1 MTDFTKDLEIGDK
14 VLFQGYPDMYGDDCP
29 LLRNDWGIVIELPN
43 GGSSQNKF
51 KIFFEGK
58 GQFDI
63 FHYDLVEYRDIDHMD
78 PRQKIQWE
86 YSEWVD
92 EYTDMLEKSHV
103 TMQEV
108 QNAYSHFALNWV
120 IKELKAI
127 NQTEEIRE
135 RIKYLETLYESNR

>member
-1 MTDFTKDLEIGDK
+1 MIDFTKDLEIGDK
-14 VLFQGYPDMYGDDCP
+14 VLFQGYPEMYGNDCP
-29 LLRNDWGIVIELPN
+29 LVRNDRGIVIQLPIGN
-43 GGSSQNKF
+43 SSQESF

-58 GQFDI
+58 GEFNI
-63 FHYDLVEYRDIDHMD
+63 FHYDLVEYRNIVDMD

-108 QNAYSHFALNWV
+108 QDAYSHFALNWV
-120 IKELKAI
+120 IRELKALR
-127 NQTEEIRE
+127 QTEEIEE
-135 RIKYLETLYESNR
+135 RIKYLETLYESNQ

>member
-1 MTDFTKDLEIGDK
+1 MTDFTKGLEIGDK
-14 VLFQGYPDMYGDDCP
+14 VLFQGYPDMYGEDCP
-29 LLRNDWGIVIELPN
+29 LVRNDWGIVIKIPET
-43 GGSSQNKF
+43 STSQEIF

-58 GQFDI
+58 GEFDI
-63 FHYDLVEYRDIDHMD
+63 FHYDLVEYRDVDHMN

-120 IKELKAI
+120 IRELKELEQT
-127 NQTEEIRE
+127 NQIQE
-135 RIKYLETLYESNR
+135 RIKYLETLYESK

>member
-14 VLFQGYPDMYGDDCP
+14 VLFQGCPDMYGDDCS
-29 LLRNDWGIVIELPN
+29 LVRNDWGIVIQLPN
-43 GGSSQNKF
+43 AGSSQNKF

-58 GQFDI
+58 GEFEI
-63 FHYDLVEYRDIDHMD
+63 FYYDLVEYRDIDHMD

-108 QNAYSHFALNWV
+108 QNAYSHFALNWA
-120 IKELKAI
+120 IRELKALQ
-127 NQTEEIRE
+127 QTDEIQT
-135 RIKYLETLYESNR
+135 RIKYLETLYESKR

>member
-1 MTDFTKDLEIGDK
+1 MTDFTKGLEIGDK
-14 VLFQGYPDMYGDDCP
+14 VLFQGYPDMYGEDFP
-29 LLRNDWGIVIELPN
+29 LIRNDWGIVIELPKA
-43 GGSSQNKF
+43 GTAQKKF
-51 KIFFEGK
+51 KIFFESK
-58 GQFDI
+58 GEFEI
-63 FHYDLVEYRDIDHMD
+63 FYYDLVEYQDILHMN

-120 IKELKAI
+120 IKELRELE
-127 NQTEEIRE
+127 QTEQIQE
-135 RIKYLETLYESNR
+135 RIKYLETLYESK